1 MTEAVKH
8 PTEKWTYYLRKYLP
22 VITNNLLDIRV
33 NTNVSLTKP
42 LQYLKIK
49 KTYIQINNKQPGNW
63 YDKTVKNNYDIMI
76 RERKI
81 KKIRNVIATDNLSL
95 SLQNVW
101 DPKLAYLY
109 SDMNFKIFDGVYYGG
124 IAWNKSGQCPMCN
137 RLYDTTEHLFVRCG
151 ATKGIRQELAMRLGI
166 QSKQN
171 KLYTL
176 LAGPGQPSR
185 TFPGG

>member
-8 PTEKWTYYLRKYLP
+8 PTEKWTYYLCKYLP

-101 DPKLAYLY
+101 DPKLAYL
-109 SDMNFKIFDGVYYGG
+109 
-124 IAWNKSGQCPMCN
+124 
-137 RLYDTTEHLFVRCG
+137 
-151 ATKGIRQELAMRLGI
+151 
-166 QSKQN
+166 
-171 KLYTL
+171 
-176 LAGPGQPSR
+176 
-185 TFPGG
+185 

>member
-1 MTEAVKH
+1 MTISTQVGKNPLMRLSTHPYKNGGLGVQDVELGTYALEVDRLTEAVKH
-8 PTEKWTYYLRKYLP
+8 STEKWTYYLRKYLP

-42 LQYLKIK
+42 LQYLMIK

-63 YDKTVKNNYDIMI
+63 FDKTVKDNYDIMI

-81 KKIRNVIATDNLSL
+81 KKLRNVIASDNLSL

-109 SDMNFKIFDGVYYGG
+109 FKVKR
-124 IAWNKSGQCPMCN
+124 NSHN
-137 RLYDTTEHLFVRCG
+137 E
-151 ATKGIRQELAMRLGI
+151 
-166 QSKQN
+166 
-171 KLYTL
+171 
-176 LAGPGQPSR
+176 
-185 TFPGG
+185 